1 MKLNHE
7 NKCFYKIVLLKF
19 VGFVPFVSL
28 KENKYMRLLL
38 SFAFFFIGF
47 NVLCQ
52 IESGKVSNQT
62 VKKARQINTFS
73 PTASMLYFGTG
84 LNYSTRTLLEN
95 KAPFGKPIGT
105 RENEEALRVWT
116 FQMGYKEQLAQ
127 HVLLDV
133 GLHLDKYGET
143 YSYQSPVSDS
153 AFSYTNKYSFIGI
166 PIQLQVTFG
175 KRFVYFISGGI
186 QPMLATRY
194 AVNQKNTDADK
205 NVTTAN
211 YTSLAALSGFTCNL
225 LLSTGVQFRF
235 NQQVGIYFQ
244 PTYSHGLINTYE
256 SQAAYKHYTRGFN
269 FKAGLVFY
277 LVD

>member
-1 MKLNHE
+1 
-7 NKCFYKIVLLKF
+7 VLLKF
-19 VGFVPFVSL
+19 VAFIPFVSL
-28 KENKYMRLLL
+28 SKNKHMRFLL
-38 SFAFFFIGF
+38 SFVFFFFGF
-47 NVLCQ
+47 TVFSQ
-52 IESGKVSNQT
+52 IESGKIDNQA
-62 VKKARQINTFS
+62 VKKSRNKNSFS
-73 PTASMLYFGTG
+73 PATSMLYLGTG
-84 LNYSTRTLLEN
+84 LNYSTRVLLEN
-95 KAPFGKPIGT
+95 KAPFGKPIGA
-105 RENEEALRVWT
+105 RENEEGLQVWT

-127 HVLLDV
+127 HFLLDV
-133 GLHLDKYGET
+133 GLHLDKFGET
-143 YSYQSPVSDS
+143 YSYQSPISDS

-166 PIQLQVTFG
+166 PIQMHVTFG

-194 AVNQKNTDADK
+194 TVNQKNTDADK

-211 YTSLAALSGFTCNL
+211 FSSLAALSGFTCNL

-244 PTYSHGLINTYE
+244 PTYSHGFINTYE